1 MINMREYEDNAI
13 SGGHKYICGVDEV
26 GRGCLAGPV
35 VSAAV
40 ILNLDE
46 NIRGINDSK
55 QLSAK
60 KRNSLYQ
67 KISTTA
73 LAISVSVVDVE
84 TIDKVNIYN
93 ATKLAMNDAIVKLS
107 IKPDILLIDA
117 MKLHSGINEISIIK
131 GDSKSIS
138 IAAASIIAKVYRDNM
153 MTEYAKEYPEYG
165 FEKHKGYGTA
175 VHLKAIEKHGITD
188 IHRKTFKP
196 VAVYLKDE
204 QSNLF

>member
-40 ILNLDE
+40 ILNLE
-46 NIRGINDSK
+46 HTIEGIDDSK
-55 QLSAK
+55 KLTAK
-60 KRNSLYQ
+60 KRESLYEQ
-67 KISTTA
+67 ITATA
-73 LAISVSVVDVE
+73 LAYSVSIIDPQ
-84 TIDKVNIYN
+84 TIDRVNIYN
-93 ATKLAMNDAIVKLS
+93 ATKIAMNEAIANLS
-107 IKPDILLIDA
+107 IKPNLLLIDA
-117 MKLHSGINEISIIK
+117 MKLGSSINEISIIK

-138 IAAASIIAKVYRDNM
+138 IAAASIVAKVYRDNM
-153 MTEYAKEYPEYG
+153 MTEYAKQYPEYG